1 MRSDFRMMRDIA
13 KYTRVS
19 ADDRIKELES
29 FTTKVNNFEETAEVK
44 KIFFFFFYFLF
55 IFFRFL
61 EIGKLSYL
69 LKHLKFKVLN

>member
-44 KIFFFFFYFLF
+44 NFFFFLFLF
-55 IFFRFL
+55 FIHFL
-61 EIGKLSYL
+61 
-69 LKHLKFKVLN
+69 